1 MIAVLFSYARALGAR
16 EILRFW
22 FVEAGSENWFGGGAR
37 FDALIRERYGALHA
51 RASRDDLKGWTSDAG
66 GALALLI
73 VLDQFSRNLGRGSGD
88 SFANDAAALALA
100 DRMIARGDDLALPEE
115 ARAFVYM
122 PHMHSEE
129 LAVQERCVALF
140 ESRLPGSSN
149 VPFAH
154 EHRDII
160 ARFGRFPHRNK
171 ALGRRSTPAELAYL
185 KNGGFQPN

>member
-22 FVEAGSENWFGGGAR
+22 FVEAGPKTWFGGGAR
-37 FDALIRERYGALHA
+37 FDALIRQRYGALHA
-51 RASRDDLKGWTSDAG
+51 RASQGDLEGWTLDAG

-73 VLDQFSRNLGRGSGD
+73 LLDQFSRNLNRGSAA

-122 PHMHSEE
+122 PHMHSED
-129 LAVQERCVALF
+129 LAVQDRSVSLF
-140 ESRLPGSSN
+140 ESRLPGSFNS
-149 VPFAH
+149 PYAH

-160 ARFGRFPHRNK
+160 ARFGRFPHRNR
-171 ALGRRSTPAELAYL
+171 ALDRQSTPAELRYL
-185 KNGGFQPN
+185 RNGGFQPN

>member
-122 PHMHSEE
+122 PHMHSED
-129 LAVQERCVALF
+129 LNVQERCVALF
-140 ESRLPGSSN
+140 ESRLPSSSN
-149 VPFAH
+149 IPFAR

-171 ALGRRSTPAELAYL
+171 ALGRQSTPAELTYL